1 GPQGGP
7 MCCEF
12 GHMPAEEVL
21 GSLSD
26 AFHTANCVCE
36 AEVGIERRE
45 GHGQCRYSA
54 VDQRLTAALRGL
66 SRSLL
71 TLVLEMNQK
80 LDGVAV
86 LVSNHGDRYQGCED
100 GPIAT

>member
-1 GPQGGP
+1 

-26 AFHTANCVCE
+26 AFHTATCVCE

-71 TLVLEMNQK
+71 TLVLEMNQE
-80 LDGVAV
+80 LDGVTVFVA
-86 LVSNHGDRYQGCED
+86 SH
-100 GPIAT
+100 